1 MKDYESIYLDY
12 DICEKYGSEL
22 TELAGRLVSTYI
34 EQAQSSPRSA
44 RSVQHSFYI
53 ILCNLYY
60 IYLSSRKSSPWC
72 IRYSRAKSSYRG
84 LKPGY
89 DVMIK
94 VVDWLVQDG
103 YCDSLKGFYDRK
115 TNIGRSSRLRYTE
128 KLRPIFRNF
137 KDVVVG
143 KTTNHLIRVKGGGE
157 KELYA
162 DDPVIRSVFEQ
173 AIDGNPSCIA
183 KIKKINAVRQQAKVI
198 YNGQILPAN
207 DVYRVFNNDCFGAGG
222 RFYGEFI
229 QNQPKSAREKLL
241 IDGEPVSELDF
252 SSLHPRLLYDARGL
266 QMPNE
271 PYTISGYDRSTV
283 KQAFQRVLNTPSAGL
298 AKNAIRQML
307 RENGDFPTIDPVQL
321 FNDIF
326 QKHKAVFIFG
336 KRKTSMGL
344 ELQVVD
350 SEIALEVMYHF
361 ASKEVLCIGIHDSF
375 IVQKKCEGELNRV
388 MKEKYQEVVFREF
401 IKFSERSTHSVCD
414 EATWSKRKFSPLVA

>member
-12 DICEKYGSEL
+12 EIREKYCSEL
-22 TELAGRLVSTYI
+22 TELADHLVSTYI
-34 EQAQSSPRSA
+34 EQTQSSPRSA
-44 RSVQHSFYI
+44 RIVQHSFYI

-60 IYLSSRKSSPWC
+60 IYLSSRKASPWC
-72 IRYSRAKSSYRG
+72 IRYSRAKSNYRG

-115 TNIGRSSRLRYTE
+115 TNIGRSSRLRYSE
-128 KLRPIFRNF
+128 KLRSIFRNF

-183 KIKKINAVRQQAKVI
+183 KIKKINAVRQQAKVT
-198 YNGQILPAN
+198 YNGKILPAN

-266 QMPNE
+266 QMPND
-271 PYTISGYDRSTV
+271 PYTISGFDRSTV
-283 KQAFQRVLNTPSAGL
+283 KQAFQRVLNNPSAGL
-298 AKNAIRQML
+298 AKNSIRLLL
-307 RENGDFPTIDPVQL
+307 RDNGDLATINPRHL
-321 FNDIF
+321 FTEIA
-326 QKHKAVFIFG
+326 QKHKSVIDFE
-336 KRKTSMGL
+336 KRKTCIGL

-350 SEIALEVMYHF
+350 SEIALEIMYHF
-361 ASKEVLCIGIHDSF
+361 ADRGILCIGIHDSF
-375 IVQKKCEGELNRV
+375 IVQEAYEDELNRV
-388 MKEKYQEVVFREF
+388 MKEKYREVVVREYVRV
-401 IKFSERSTHSVCD
+401 SERSTDSVCG
-414 EATWSKRKFSPLVA
+414 EATWSKIKFSPLVA